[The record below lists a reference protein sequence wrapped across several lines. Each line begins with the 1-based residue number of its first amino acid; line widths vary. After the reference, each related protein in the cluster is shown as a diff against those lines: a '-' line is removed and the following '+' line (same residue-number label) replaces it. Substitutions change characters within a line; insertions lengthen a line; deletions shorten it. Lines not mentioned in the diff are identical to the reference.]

1 MFVYCLFIRTHSF
14 NVMVELLQ
22 NIHSEFYL
30 NSQKIITIITDDAIN
45 FSKMFILFTLNSK
58 SMNKMLG
65 ILVKKMKNKKQKN

>member
-1 MFVYCLFIRTHSF
+1 MFVYCLFIKTHSF

>member
-1 MFVYCLFIRTHSF
+1 
-14 NVMVELLQ
+14 MVELLQ